1 MLRRTKI
8 VCTMGPALDKE
19 GVLEEL
25 IKAGAN
31 VVRINFSHG
40 SAEEHMA
47 RAQKVREISQRL
59 GVYTAIVGD
68 LQGPKIRISTFKE
81 GRIFLNTGDL
91 FTLDASME
99 KGEGTKDA
107 VGIDYKDLPK
117 DVKTGDTA
125 KVVKVCGEGAVK
137 RRIMDM
143 GITRGVEIFVRKLAP
158 LGDPVEV
165 NVRDYE
171 LSLRKADAEMIEVE

>member
-1 MLRRTKI
+1 
-8 VCTMGPALDKE
+8 MGPALDKE

-117 DVKTGDTA
+117 DVFL
-125 KVVKVCGEGAVK
+125 
-137 RRIMDM
+137 IFQQ
-143 GITRGVEIFVRKLAP
+143 GILV
-158 LGDPVEV
+158 
-165 NVRDYE
+165 
-171 LSLRKADAEMIEVE
+171 